1 MDPQELLATAG
12 RALAVYAL
20 MLIVMRVLGKRTIGN
35 FSAFD
40 LIIALMLGE
49 VVDEMI
55 YGDVTMAQGAVAILV
70 VAGAKYLT
78 AWLTYLDKGMNRVLE
93 GSATAIVDDGEI
105 RRDSLRKEL
114 MNDKEVMAALRLH
127 GIRDM
132 REVKLACLEV
142 DGLVSVL
149 KHDWAETVQKSDID
163 DKAKK
168 KKKETAGAG
177 DEPPDDKRT
186 DTPRALG
193 HEV

>member
-1 MDPQELLATAG
+1 MEVQELLLTAA
-12 RALAVYAL
+12 RAAAVYGL
-20 MLIVMRVLGKRTIGN
+20 MLIVVRVLGKRTIGN

-55 YGDVTMAQGAVAILV
+55 YGDVTMIQGAVAILV
-70 VAGAKYLT
+70 VAGAKYGT
-78 AWLTYLDKGMNRVLE
+78 TWLTYLDKGMNRVLE
-93 GSATAIVDDGEI
+93 GSATPIVDNGEI

-149 KHDWAETVQKSDID
+149 KHDWAETVQNSDID
-163 DKAKK
+163 EKAKK
-168 KKKETAGAG
+168 KKKETAGAE

>member
-1 MDPQELLATAG
+1 
-12 RALAVYAL
+12 
-20 MLIVMRVLGKRTIGN
+20 
-35 FSAFD
+35 
-40 LIIALMLGE
+40 
-49 VVDEMI
+49 
-55 YGDVTMAQGAVAILV
+55 V

-78 AWLTYLDKGMNRVLE
+78 AWLTYVNKGMNRVLE
-93 GSATAIVDDGEI
+93 GRATPIVDDGEI

-149 KHDWAETVQKSDID
+149 RHDWAETVQKSDID
-163 DKAKK
+163 DKARK
-168 KKKETAGAG
+168 KKKEMAGNE
-177 DEPPDDKRT
+177 DEPPEDKRT
-186 DTPRALG
+186 DSPKALG

>member
-12 RALAVYAL
+12 RALAVYVL
-20 MLIVMRVLGKRTIGN
+20 MLIVVRVLGKRTIGN

-55 YGDVTMAQGAVAILV
+55 YGDVTMIQGAVAILV
-70 VAGAKYLT
+70 VAGAKYGT
-78 AWLTYLDKGMNRVLE
+78 TWLTYLDKGMNRVLE
-93 GSATAIVDDGEI
+93 GSATPIVDNGEI

-149 KHDWAETVQKSDID
+149 KHDWAETVQNSDID
-163 DKAKK
+163 EKAKK
-168 KKKETAGAG
+168 KKKETAGPE
-177 DEPPDDKRT
+177 DEPPDHKRT

>member
-12 RALAVYAL
+12 RALAVYVL
-20 MLIVMRVLGKRTIGN
+20 MLIVVRVLGKRTIGN

-55 YGDVTMAQGAVAILV
+55 YGDVTMLQGAVAILV

-78 AWLTYLDKGMNRVLE
+78 AWLTYFDRGMNRIFE
-93 GSATAIVDDGEI
+93 GRATPIVDDGEI

-149 KHDWAETVQKSDID
+149 KHEWAETVQKSDID
-163 DKAKK
+163 DKARK
-168 KKKETAGAG
+168 KKKETTGG
-177 DEPPDDKRT
+177 VDEPPDDKRT
-186 DTPRALG
+186 DTPRALA